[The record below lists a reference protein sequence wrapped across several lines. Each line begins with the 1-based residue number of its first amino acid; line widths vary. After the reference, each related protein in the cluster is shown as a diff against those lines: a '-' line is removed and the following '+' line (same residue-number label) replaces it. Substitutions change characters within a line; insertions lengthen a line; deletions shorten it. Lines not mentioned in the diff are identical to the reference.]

1 MAAFDRIPSREW
13 EQLARVLDAGVDELS
28 AEQEALAV
36 ERATRRCGVA
46 EIDARDE
53 RHLRALWDELRAAVL
68 RRSLARLV
76 ERRELEVAGVAD
88 SGHLLYRPPAPRG
101 DS

>member
-1 MAAFDRIPSREW
+1 MASFDHISSHEW

-36 ERATRRCGVA
+36 ERASHRCGVA

-53 RHLRALWDELRAAVL
+53 RQLRALWDELRAAVL
-68 RRSLARLV
+68 RQSLARLV
-76 ERRELEVAGVAD
+76 GKRELEVAGVAED
-88 SGHLLYRPPAPRG
+88 GHLLYRRSAG
-101 DS
+101 L